1 MCGSYVNFLPKPEPE
16 PEQPKPIRQQFPITE
31 GTAEDDAELYRLV
44 MELGT
49 TLSNLNPP
57 QKDVQQAQPATRST
71 PTEMQTIIQEK
82 RRNLNPSLIASAQA
96 RLAELQAQEQ
106 QQAAVQLPSVSVLVT
121 PPPLPPHHQ
130 QQQQEVEQHEA
141 AAQPTTAVPAPPLP
155 QQQQQVQQAAAPLP
169 RYPQQQQQVEEQ
181 QQAAAAQ
188 PSSELTPE
196 YLAYVNQLAEATR
209 AKFQGQEAE
218 VLPSINSVTE
228 LGYSDWAATF
238 GGEAN
243 LNEIAALAV
252 ADIEA
257 MAATLFPLPSA
268 GAAAPE
274 AQPVAMDT
282 EEPMVEE
289 DFVERWEHVRAGY
302 AERMK
307 QAEVDGDYKLID
319 LTIAAR
325 QAQLKVDGSRAV
337 CDALDVE
344 VRDL

>member
-16 PEQPKPIRQQFPITE
+16 PEPEPICQQFPIIE

-71 PTEMQTIIQEK
+71 TTEMQAIIQER
-82 RRNLNPSLIASAQA
+82 RRNLNLSLIASAQA

-106 QQAAVQLPSVSVLVT
+106 EKAAVQPTSVSVLVT
-121 PPPLPPHHQ
+121 PSTLPPHQ
-130 QQQQEVEQHEA
+130 QQQQEEVEQA
-141 AAQPTTAVPAPPLP
+141 AAQPTSAVPAPPLP
-155 QQQQQVQQAAAPLP
+155 QQQQVQQAPEPLP
-169 RYPQQQQQVEEQ
+169 RYSQQQQQVEEQ
-181 QQAAAAQ
+181 QQPAAAQ
-188 PSSELTPE
+188 PSLELTPE

-209 AKFQGQEAE
+209 AKFQGQEAT

-228 LGYSDWAATF
+228 LNYSCWAATF

-257 MAATLFPLPSA
+257 MAAALFPLPSA

-289 DFVERWEHVRAGY
+289 DFVERWEHVRSGY

-337 CDALDVE
+337 CDALEVE